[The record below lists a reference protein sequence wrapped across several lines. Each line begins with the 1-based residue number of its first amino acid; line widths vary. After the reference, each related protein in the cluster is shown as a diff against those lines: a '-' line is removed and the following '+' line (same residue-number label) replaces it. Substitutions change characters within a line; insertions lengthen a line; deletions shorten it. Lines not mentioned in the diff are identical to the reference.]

1 MIKVSNTSGG
11 KRSGK
16 RSAEVLPDAVRVYKD
31 GVMVG
36 EVFPGQRNPL
46 GYLKKT
52 PRSKYRK
59 QLDAQLNANGL
70 SDIEISEVYS

>member
-1 MIKVSNTSGG
+1 MIKVSSTSGG
-11 KRSGK
+11 KK
-16 RSAEVLPDAVRVYKD
+16 YPDAVRVYRD

-46 GYLKKT
+46 KYLKKT

-59 QLDAQLNANGL
+59 QLDAQLIANGL
-70 SDIEISEVYS
+70 TEAEIAEVYA